1 MTILCDSIRVYIH
14 LLWIVKKFLK
24 NYRPTNSYE
33 KKKWQCQILSIY
45 KSQKTEIVTVK
56 FEILALNF
64 SCATYTLILNN
75 LKMQTNSFTIIC
87 QLNTVTNA
95 CIQLLN
101 V

>member
-1 MTILCDSIRVYIH
+1 MKKRNDNVKYYQYINP
-14 LLWIVKKFLK
+14 K
-24 NYRPTNSYE
+24 
-33 KKKWQCQILSIY
+33 
-45 KSQKTEIVTVK
+45 KTEIVTVK

-87 QLNTVTNA
+87 QLYTVTNA

>member
-1 MTILCDSIRVYIH
+1 MKKRNDNVKYYKYINP
-14 LLWIVKKFLK
+14 K
-24 NYRPTNSYE
+24 
-33 KKKWQCQILSIY
+33 
-45 KSQKTEIVTVK
+45 KTEIVTVK

-64 SCATYTLILNN
+64 SCATYTLILNY

-87 QLNTVTNA
+87 QLYTVTNA

>member
-1 MTILCDSIRVYIH
+1 MKKRNDNVKYYQYINP
-14 LLWIVKKFLK
+14 K
-24 NYRPTNSYE
+24 
-33 KKKWQCQILSIY
+33 
-45 KSQKTEIVTVK
+45 KTEIVTVK

-75 LKMQTNSFTIIC
+75 LKMQTNSFKIIC
-87 QLNTVTNA
+87 QLYTITNA

>member
-1 MTILCDSIRVYIH
+1 MKKRNDN
-14 LLWIVKKFLK
+14 VKYYQCINLK
-24 NYRPTNSYE
+24 
-33 KKKWQCQILSIY
+33 
-45 KSQKTEIVTVK
+45 KTEIVTVK

-64 SCATYTLILNN
+64 SCATYTLILNY

-87 QLNTVTNA
+87 QLYTVTNA